1 MQGFS
6 AKFTIF
12 ALFFSYI
19 CIYDFFFVPLHAHF
33 VDCFFVHIRIRAK
46 ISDRNGQ
53 NSHSYGSRTPQKG
66 TR

>member
-12 ALFFSYI
+12 TLFFSYI

-33 VDCFFVHIRIRAK
+33 VDCSIVHIRIRAK
-46 ISDRNGQ
+46 N
-53 NSHSYGSRTPQKG
+53 K
-66 TR
+66 